1 MCESLKAFIE
11 KTLHQPIQLTQ
22 CDQQSHLPLLLRSAY
37 DLYDMEIIGHHTLL
51 AKPTTNIGL
60 VDLRKHQQRL
70 ESLTGIPCVLYLTK
84 LNPYSLEKMLEE
96 GIPFVLEDRQIY
108 MPFLG
113 ILLKTNGT
121 RAIKPCNKIS
131 FLTQKLLLLAL
142 YEGWQQV
149 TVTQAAKHL
158 GVSKMSITR
167 CFDEIESLQIPII
180 ENKRR
185 IRYISC
191 KENKKLQW
199 DLLKNF
205 TRPPVIQEFYLEED
219 LPEAPIKSGISALS
233 DLSLLADNHYPTRA
247 MTKAQIKEYKIK
259 ERKQVPKG
267 ETPGCVIQE
276 LGYLIPYNNA
286 TTIDPLTTSLILA
299 PERSDPRLDQ
309 ALDAM
314 LEKYVWQTR

>member
-1 MCESLKAFIE
+1 
-11 KTLHQPIQLTQ
+11 
-22 CDQQSHLPLLLRSAY
+22 
-37 DLYDMEIIGHHTLL
+37 
-51 AKPTTNIGL
+51 
-60 VDLRKHQQRL
+60 
-70 ESLTGIPCVLYLTK
+70 
-84 LNPYSLEKMLEE
+84 
-96 GIPFVLEDRQIY
+96 
-108 MPFLG
+108 
-113 ILLKTNGT
+113 
-121 RAIKPCNKIS
+121 
-131 FLTQKLLLLAL
+131 
-142 YEGWQQV
+142 
-149 TVTQAAKHL
+149 
-158 GVSKMSITR
+158 MSITR

-191 KENKKLQW
+191 KENKKHQW

-205 TRPPVIQEFYLEED
+205 MRPPVIQEFYLGKD

-259 ERKQVPKG
+259 ERTQVPKG

-314 LEKYVWQTR
+314 LEEYVW